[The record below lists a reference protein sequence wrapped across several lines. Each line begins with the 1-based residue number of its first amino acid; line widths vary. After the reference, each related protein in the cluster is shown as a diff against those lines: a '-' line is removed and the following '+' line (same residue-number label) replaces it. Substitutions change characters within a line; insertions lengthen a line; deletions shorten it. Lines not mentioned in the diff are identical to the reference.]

1 MACEV
6 SSNRGYPKIV
16 KKPFI
21 TKFGNVKNELRGYEK
36 DKLINPP
43 IEVLDN
49 YYWLRDDNRRDIEV
63 LELIKDENRYTD
75 DIVRPINTLKNKL
88 YCEVKSYIQES
99 YDTYKYKLDNK
110 TDYLYFRRFIEGKDY
125 ANYMR
130 EKDKTE
136 ELLLDINKL
145 SEGKKQCDVT
155 SFSVSPDHKYISYGV
170 DYDGSEKYEFVL
182 KEIESENIIKTE
194 IPKLVYCSYVWATNK
209 LIYYL
214 EADDANRLNKLW
226 LYNLEDNSNI
236 KLFEEINN
244 DYDLSLDFS
253 SDENYIIISSG
264 NYDEN
269 YIQIIDIKN
278 DEKKLVKFTE
288 IESGLKYDIES
299 QDEYFYIK
307 TNKDNCTNWKLMR
320 VLKEDLDINN
330 WEEFIPYNDN
340 VFIRSHCAFKNY
352 IIFST
357 KINGNLYLNI
367 INSSKDKIKVLTHIE
382 NKEMSWDEY
391 INQDFKN
398 LKSDNVYR
406 VDLGVNCIYDTE
418 TINII
423 YGSMTSPMKYF
434 DYNMDSLE
442 NAQVYEKIVPNY
454 DENLYESKRVWIPQE
469 GTQLGIPVSMIYRK
483 DKYKQDGINPL
494 YLYGYGSYG
503 HTVEPDFDY
512 EILPLLDAGYIYVIA
527 HIRGGSFLGY
537 NWYLDGK
544 MSNKINTFKDFIRCA
559 EYLGDESNKYCDP
572 KKIVIEGRSAGGLLI
587 GAVTVMRPDLFWIA
601 IPGVPFVDVMNTMS
615 DSKIPLTTE
624 EWTQW
629 GNPNEQEGYDNI
641 REYCPYTNVKGNHYP
656 NMYCTAG
663 LHDPRVPYWEI
674 IKLIAKI
681 REYKKDNNIQMI
693 RIETEQGHFGG
704 SSRYK
709 SIEELSEKYAFI
721 LSR

>member
-125 ANYMR
+125 ENYMR

-503 HTVEPDFDY
+503 HTVEPD
-512 EILPLLDAGYIYVIA
+512 
-527 HIRGGSFLGY
+527 
-537 NWYLDGK
+537 
-544 MSNKINTFKDFIRCA
+544 
-559 EYLGDESNKYCDP
+559 
-572 KKIVIEGRSAGGLLI
+572 
-587 GAVTVMRPDLFWIA
+587 
-601 IPGVPFVDVMNTMS
+601 
-615 DSKIPLTTE
+615 
-624 EWTQW
+624 
-629 GNPNEQEGYDNI
+629 YD
-641 REYCPYTNVKGNHYP
+641 
-656 NMYCTAG
+656 
-663 LHDPRVPYWEI
+663 
-674 IKLIAKI
+674 
-681 REYKKDNNIQMI
+681 
-693 RIETEQGHFGG
+693 
-704 SSRYK
+704 
-709 SIEELSEKYAFI
+709 
-721 LSR
+721 